1 MSWIP
6 NEREIVDYLYGE
18 LTPDLQKKFAKYM
31 QTNDEFAREVEDL
44 RRVQGVLPSLPD
56 EEVIL
61 PLQFSTVTNAEKG
74 SKSSRKWLYPVS
86 IAASIA
92 AILVVGYFTGFSISY
107 GEEGFRM
114 TFREATPAQHV
125 VLSEDEINAIIDA
138 RVNLATNQW
147 NDKVVE
153 IRTSFAAQLEQNQRL
168 TEKEIKRVANAKT
181 KASIEDEQIL
191 AFIAQLKD
199 ENRQMMQT
207 FYQVS
212 ADEQQKYMRNILL
225 NFQDY
230 LDERRQEDLQ
240 VIQANLLEMQNTSE
254 LKQEETDKI
263 LASIITTVN
272 NQNSSGQ

>member
-1 MSWIP
+1 
-6 NEREIVDYLYGE
+6 
-18 LTPDLQKKFAKYM
+18 
-31 QTNDEFAREVEDL
+31 
-44 RRVQGVLPSLPD
+44 
-56 EEVIL
+56 
-61 PLQFSTVTNAEKG
+61 
-74 SKSSRKWLYPVS
+74 
-86 IAASIA
+86 
-92 AILVVGYFTGFSISY
+92 
-107 GEEGFRM
+107 
-114 TFREATPAQHV
+114 
-125 VLSEDEINAIIDA
+125 
-138 RVNLATNQW
+138 VNLATNQW